1 MGDLA
6 DLTDFDIPSNIMAA
20 AQQVSITDANGAYK
34 KP

>member
-6 DLTDFDIPSNIMAA
+6 DVDIPSSIMAA
-20 AQQVSITDANGAYK
+20 AQQVSITDANGAYQ